1 MTTASLYQDLLF
13 ELGIGA
19 ELLVQ
24 HQELILEKLEHAAGE
39 LDQVGREVYAINQV
53 LHLASSLVTQFGQN
67 LEVVLARVKGVPGL
81 VEQEYEETT
90 IITIAAL
97 YYMLAATFPEADPAT
112 ITRLQGCLR
121 DQQWII
127 GPAKM
132 QILGIC

>member
-1 MTTASLYQDLLF
+1 MTTANLYQNLLSD
-13 ELGIGA
+13 LGIGA
-19 ELLVQ
+19 ELLVV
-24 HQELILEKLEHAAGE
+24 HQELILEKLLHAAGE
-39 LDQVGREVYAINQV
+39 LDQVGREQYATNQV
-53 LHLASSLVTQFGQN
+53 LHLASSLVLRFGQN
-67 LEVVLARVKGVPGL
+67 LEAVLARIRTMPGL
-81 VEQEYEETT
+81 VEKDYEETT

-97 YYMLAATFPEADPAT
+97 YYMLTATYPEANVAA